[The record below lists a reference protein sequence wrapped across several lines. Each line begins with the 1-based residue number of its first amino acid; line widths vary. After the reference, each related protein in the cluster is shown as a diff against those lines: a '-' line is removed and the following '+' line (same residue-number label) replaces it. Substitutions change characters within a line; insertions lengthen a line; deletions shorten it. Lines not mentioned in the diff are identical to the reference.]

1 LKSPNWAEK
10 TLKRLVALYPS
21 DPVVYEASLNLG
33 ILHFH
38 GQDYREAIASFKR
51 ATGSS
56 DRAAAS
62 FAQLKI
68 GDSYLALGD
77 RESAKLEFM
86 KVLYLYRDR
95 DEYVGEALL
104 KVGQIYVEE
113 QRWSEARQIYQK
125 LIRTARSEEAKEIAR
140 KMLKRVE
147 KETSTR

>member
-1 LKSPNWAEK
+1 
-10 TLKRLVALYPS
+10 
-21 DPVVYEASLNLG
+21 
-33 ILHFH
+33 
-38 GQDYREAIASFKR
+38 
-51 ATGSS
+51 
-56 DRAAAS
+56 
-62 FAQLKI
+62 
-68 GDSYLALGD
+68 
-77 RESAKLEFM
+77 M